1 MALGTAPQCRPQG
14 KVPCIPLGC
23 GEGAVSPSGCWE
35 SSAVSP
41 SSAGV
46 LLPASLCLVHLLKAE
61 ATASV
66 RVVQECMLV
75 FVDVP
80 SETLSLQGFSQ
91 HLLSK
96 QERSLESDAVVLCL
110 LPCFLPW
117 VQAGRLL
124 LTAGAGQNVCQGDS
138 DFNKMILGGI
148 FCVLGLLGC
157 FFFFALGFLVVL
169 FGGFFWC
176 IVVDT
181 VLPLFIYFFC
191 LY

>member
-1 MALGTAPQCRPQG
+1 M
-14 KVPCIPLGC
+14 
-23 GEGAVSPSGCWE
+23 
-35 SSAVSP
+35 
-41 SSAGV
+41 
-46 LLPASLCLVHLLKAE
+46 HLLKAE

-124 LTAGAGQNVCQGDS
+124 LTVGAGQNICQGDS

-157 FFFFALGFLVVL
+157 FFF
-169 FGGFFWC
+169 
-176 IVVDT
+176 
-181 VLPLFIYFFC
+181 LP
-191 LY
+191 

>member
-1 MALGTAPQCRPQG
+1 MGDVHWATKWALGTAPQCRPQG

-35 SSAVSP
+35 STAVSP

-124 LTAGAGQNVCQGDS
+124 LTVGAGQNICQGDS

-157 FFFFALGFLVVL
+157 FLFL
-169 FGGFFWC
+169 
-176 IVVDT
+176 
-181 VLPLFIYFFC
+181 P
-191 LY
+191 